1 MRRSKGRRARR
12 PGPTIGLLYWLCVDV
27 EKTIEFILNQAQT
40 EAILARVAQRRPI
53 RLGVREGRVERV
65 RRQKA
70 NAEFEEKII
79 QLAAAQLE
87 TEEGLRNLSKRI
99 DAFIESMS

>member
-1 MRRSKGRRARR
+1 M
-12 PGPTIGLLYWLCVDV
+12 DV
-27 EKTIEFILNQAQT
+27 QKTIEFILNQQAQT
-40 EAILARVAQRRPI
+40 EATLARVAQEVQKTNSVLRRPI
-53 RLGVREGRVERV
+53 RLGVREGRAERV

-70 NAEFEEKII
+70 NAEFDEKII

-99 DAFIESMS
+99 DAFIESMQRGANGINKSTEL